1 MTAGNQVQGESALAH
16 EYFKIYR
23 DMPSDQRS
31 LRALCDYQVFG
42 RKRSQ
47 SVFTRWSVKHNWQ
60 ERVRIWDVQRS
71 REALSEVIIQRNK
84 ELIDFINEDFSIAK
98 RAQNIAKQKL
108 TELEGSEELNAHQYR
123 QVMMGYREAREF
135 LKELIG
141 IFENSDSIN
150 QIKI

>member
-1 MTAGNQVQGESALAH
+1 MKA
-16 EYFKIYR
+16 KIQILNYNFYYYENE
-23 DMPSDQRS
+23 Q
-31 LRALCDYQVFG
+31 L
-42 RKRSQ
+42 
-47 SVFTRWSVKHNWQ
+47 NN
-60 ERVRIWDVQRS
+60 E
-71 REALSEVIIQRNK
+71 
-84 ELIDFINEDFSIAK
+84 IDFINEGFSVAK

-123 QVMMGYREAREF
+123 QIMMGYREAREL

>member
-1 MTAGNQVQGESALAH
+1 M
-16 EYFKIYR
+16 KILVL
-23 DMPSDQRS
+23 PS
-31 LRALCDYQVFG
+31 
-42 RKRSQ
+42 
-47 SVFTRWSVKHNWQ
+47 
-60 ERVRIWDVQRS
+60 ERRIS
-71 REALSEVIIQRNK
+71 
-84 ELIDFINEDFSIAK
+84 AK
-98 RAQNIAKQKL
+98 RKL